1 MITFPTYESP
11 AVFSESLTGD
21 RAPHFLSAGT
31 EFTGVGPAC
40 PAANTE
46 FYPGDEQERRPGW
59 DETAETR
66 TPANL
71 IQRRNKSKDH
81 LHSIQLLQG
90 LRPGSQ
96 VPNATD

>member
-11 AVFSESLTGD
+11 AVFSESLTED

-46 FYPGDEQERRPGW
+46 FYPGMNRRE
-59 DETAETR
+59 D
-66 TPANL
+66 PAGMRQ
-71 IQRRNKSKDH
+71 QRQGH
-81 LHSIQLLQG
+81 LQI
-90 LRPGSQ
+90 
-96 VPNATD
+96 